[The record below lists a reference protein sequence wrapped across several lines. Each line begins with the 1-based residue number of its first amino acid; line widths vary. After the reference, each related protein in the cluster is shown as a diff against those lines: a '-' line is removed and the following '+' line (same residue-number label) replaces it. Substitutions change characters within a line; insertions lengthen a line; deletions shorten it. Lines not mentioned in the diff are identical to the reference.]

1 MNNLKQLRTIK
12 KVNQEEVSAA
22 IGVTRQAYSH
32 YERGEREPDHEMLI
46 KLAKYFDTSID
57 YILGNGDYLPKKTI
71 LKEQGQS
78 LSLNQKLKN
87 LRHDAGKLQK
97 EVAKDIK
104 ISVQVY
110 CNYENG
116 QRSPSPEMLS
126 KLADYF
132 NVSVDYLLGRD
143 TPENANNKTDE
154 KIARID
160 LKFNKLNKEQQE
172 QIENYVDFLLSQKK

>member
-1 MNNLKQLRTIK
+1 MIR
-12 KVNQEEVSAA
+12 
-22 IGVTRQAYSH
+22 
-32 YERGEREPDHEMLI
+32 
-46 KLAKYFDTSID
+46 
-57 YILGNGDYLPKKTI
+57 
-71 LKEQGQS
+71 LKE
-78 LSLNQKLKN
+78 